1 MKNMVYETDPSGR
14 DPCHLT
20 LAISCRKNVN
30 YEFRSL
36 QMMANQIGPV
46 DWDAFDW
53 STAKQAAFH
62 RRLRIQG
69 LEIAF
74 LSE

>member
-1 MKNMVYETDPSGR
+1 MKFAGKAVAKNVTIVMTNNVYETDPSGR

-20 LAISCRKNVN
+20 LAISCRKNLN

-46 DWDAFDW
+46 D
-53 STAKQAAFH
+53 
-62 RRLRIQG
+62 
-69 LEIAF
+69 
-74 LSE
+74 

>member
-1 MKNMVYETDPSGR
+1 MKFAGKAVTKNVPIVMRNNAVYETDPSGR

-20 LAISCRKNVN
+20 LAISCRKDLN

-46 DWDAFDW
+46 D
-53 STAKQAAFH
+53 
-62 RRLRIQG
+62 
-69 LEIAF
+69 
-74 LSE
+74 